1 MSDFAEPE
9 VPPIAEVPPL
19 LWARR
24 QSLPVQ
30 GGLLIAGVMALVLSS
45 RVAIPV
51 GPVPVT
57 LQTLAV
63 SLVGALY
70 GRRLGGACVVAWL
83 LAGAAG
89 LPVFAGAS
97 AGVQKFLGPTA
108 GYLFAFPL
116 AAMAVGWLVERGW
129 DRGRFLRLLALM
141 VLSNAICLLFG
152 AAWLGS
158 AIGLEKALIRGVA
171 PFLVG
176 AALKSILGALVLALL
191 SARSVR
197 A

>member
-1 MSDFAEPE
+1 MSESSGEEASSLTEFSLQLWVRRKPL
-9 VPPIAEVPPL
+9 PIQA
-19 LWARR
+19 
-24 QSLPVQ
+24 
-30 GGLLIAGVMALVLSS
+30 GLLLAGVVALALSS

-63 SLVGALY
+63 GLVGALY
-70 GRRLGGACVVAWL
+70 GWRLGGACVVAWL

-89 LPVFAGAS
+89 LPVFSSGS
-97 AGVQKFLGPTA
+97 AGLHKFLGPTA
-108 GYLFAFPL
+108 GYLFAFPI
-116 AAMAVGWLVERGW
+116 AAMTVGWLIERGW
-129 DRGRFLRLLALM
+129 DRGRFFRLLVLM
-141 VLSNAICLLFG
+141 VLANAICLLFG

-158 AIGLEKALIRGVA
+158 AIGLEKALLKGVL

-176 AALKSILGALVLALL
+176 AALKSVLGALVLALL
-191 SARSVR
+191 SARSAR

>member
-1 MSDFAEPE
+1 
-9 VPPIAEVPPL
+9 
-19 LWARR
+19 
-24 QSLPVQ
+24 VQ
-30 GGLLIAGVMALVLSS
+30 GGLLLVGVVVLALSS
-45 RVAIPV
+45 RAASPV

-70 GRRLGGACVVAWL
+70 GWRLGGACVVAWL
-83 LAGAAG
+83 IAGAAG
-89 LPVFAGAS
+89 LPVFSGAGA
-97 AGVQKFLGPTA
+97 GLQKFLGPTA

-116 AAMAVGWLVERGW
+116 AAIAVGWLVERGW
-129 DRGRFLRLLALM
+129 DRGHFLRLLALM

-158 AIGLEKALIRGVA
+158 AIGLEKALLKGVL

-176 AALKSILGALVLALL
+176 AFLKSVLGALVLVLV
-191 SARSVR
+191 SARSAR